1 MPPGAIVARSAAF
14 GARLF
19 AHRLKFLGGR
29 VAAIGLALC
38 EQLLGDFAV
47 TLGARKLVNRLAI
60 PIELEPAQAIEDGE
74 DRALGRAGLVG
85 VLDAQQHVPAW
96 VLGVQPSERGGRR
109 TADMEIAR
117 RRRRKARD
125 DLFAHSSSISRQ
137 LTCPRFN

>member
-1 MPPGAIVARSAAF
+1 MSPGAVIAWGAAF

-29 VAAIGLALC
+29 VAAIGLTLC
-38 EQLLGDFAV
+38 EQLLGDLAV

-60 PIELEPAQAIEDGE
+60 PIEPEPAQAIQDRE
-74 DRALGRAGLVG
+74 DRALGRASLVG
-85 VLDAQQHVPAW
+85 VFYAQQHLPAR
-96 VLGVQPSERGGRR
+96 VFGVQPIEQGGPR

-125 DLFAHSSSISRQ
+125 DLFAHSS
-137 LTCPRFN
+137 

>member
-1 MPPGAIVARSAAF
+1 MPPGAIVARSASF

-47 TLGARKLVNRLAI
+47 TLGARKLVNRPAI
-60 PIELEPAQAIEDGE
+60 PIEVEPGSGIAGSEE
-74 DRALGRAGLVG
+74 RAVGGAGWVG
-85 VLDAQQHVPAW
+85 LLDAQQHLPAC
-96 VLGVQPSERGGRR
+96 VLGVQPIEQGGPR

-125 DLFAHSSSISRQ
+125 DLFAHSS
-137 LTCPRFN
+137 